1 MVTRLNTEMWKE
13 LEMVL
18 IKYGAG
24 YKVEID
30 NHLGKPELNIHLD
43 TIKVFMPEVNAR

>member
-1 MVTRLNTEMWKE
+1 MVTRLNAEMWKE
-13 LEMVL
+13 LEQVL

-43 TIKVFMPEVNAR
+43 TIKVFMPEIDAR